1 MRIHIR
7 FEIAPLIP
15 IRFFHKDHLSGELN
29 PSGSGVKATLSTYVI
44 EKKMLPKLIDSPDD
58 YERDTPE
65 SVAVT

>member
-7 FEIAPLIP
+7 FAIAPPIL
-15 IRFFHKDHLSGELN
+15 IRFFYNDHINGELN
-29 PSGSGVKATLSTYVI
+29 PSGSGVKPTLSTYVI